1 MKKKTFDVRDEA
13 SAVVIGAVIGTIVML
28 GLGLVIV
35 YGILNGVSRSSWTAA
50 QNTTFTG
57 VVTAVGTTYS
67 IGNLL
72 PLVMI
77 AATMMSF
84 LAGIDLNR

>member
-1 MKKKTFDVRDEA
+1 MKRFDARDEA
-13 SAVVIGAVIGTIVML
+13 SAVVIGAVISTIVML

-35 YGILNGVSRSSWTAA
+35 YGILNGVARGGWSAA
-50 QNTTFTG
+50 QNTTFTA
-57 VVTAVGTTYS
+57 VVTGVGTTYS

-84 LAGIDLNR
+84 LTGLYYARQ